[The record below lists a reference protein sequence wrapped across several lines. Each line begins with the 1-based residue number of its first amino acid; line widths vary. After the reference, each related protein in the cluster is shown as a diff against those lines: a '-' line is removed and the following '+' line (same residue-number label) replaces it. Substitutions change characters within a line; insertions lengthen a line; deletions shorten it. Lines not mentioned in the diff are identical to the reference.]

1 MGEKFENIYLKIN
14 ILHTS
19 TLFDFKEHNILQILL
34 TYFVI
39 IVWFKKVDT
48 YNYIPILIAKLLCS
62 DFSQV
67 DWYFLEIVW
76 HLRLP
81 WLKFACVFSYILGHI
96 RKCGNIYVGI
106 NYMSEW
112 IGSTINVC
120 IELKSVKNV
129 QFWEAAMFM
138 SRNKFELLL
147 FCPENEYFTPWR

>member
-1 MGEKFENIYLKIN
+1 M
-14 ILHTS
+14 
-19 TLFDFKEHNILQILL
+19 L

-39 IVWFKKVDT
+39 IVWFIKVDT
-48 YNYIPILIAKLLCS
+48 LYLLIAKLLCS

-96 RKCGNIYVGI
+96 RNVAIYVGI

-120 IELKSVKNV
+120 NELKSEKKMCNFGSCNVYVKEWIWMAALLS
-129 QFWEAAMFM
+129 WE
-138 SRNKFELLL
+138 
-147 FCPENEYFTPWR
+147 

>member
-1 MGEKFENIYLKIN
+1 M
-14 ILHTS
+14 
-19 TLFDFKEHNILQILL
+19 L

-39 IVWFKKVDT
+39 IVWFIKVDT
-48 YNYIPILIAKLLCS
+48 LYLLIAKLLCS

-120 IELKSVKNV
+120 IKLKSVKNV

-147 FCPENEYFTPWR
+147 FCPENKYVTPWRKQCKFPKIALFFSEFSPLHTFI